1 MPLIELQRVPGTPRE
16 RFSVPVGSLLSDW
29 LLNADTHSDVVVV
42 LNGRELGPD
51 DEVGFPLS
59 EGDRVQVFDQ
69 PKGVIGDVLSPIFK
83 VVSKVFSFLMPKQ
96 SFSVADS
103 NSKES
108 PNNKLTG
115 QTNVARTYQARP
127 DVYGQVRAYPDL
139 IQQSMFE
146 FIDNVKYVTEWMN
159 FGLGKYTVESVRYSE
174 STLGSLAGASYQ
186 VFGPGEVI
194 PVIYEGF
201 EFDDVDGQEIPGP
214 NESGDFPA
222 YSATANTIVSGQFSG
237 GQVSMKIVLQ
247 SQFDYFFNLSKPHAV
262 TFVINVSYNTASG
275 PVTRDITL
283 NADLFNA
290 TITDNGATINPVR
303 YYNFFFNNLSGS
315 DAQTTPSNAT
325 INTTKFVLNDNQPLV
340 VGPFFAPVE
349 GSQLWV
355 HFQAQLGDGDYA
367 NYNGTI
373 WKVDQDNNPISGTT
387 QNFSGGLNNNSGG
400 NDTVYRTVKITPTA
414 GYGRYAVQISRPNN
428 SKDSSVLQ
436 LSEVHI
442 VRVRSN
448 EVHPD
453 DTLVRVTV
461 RATEQATGVRDRKY
475 NALITRHTISYNM
488 TTRTVDYTLRPSRSF
503 ADALAHQWLVI
514 GGEDESSIDLYGLYQ
529 IAGSL
534 PDPRLGYFDYTFDD
548 EDISLGNR
556 AETTCNVARV
566 VAFWE
571 DAVLSF
577 VRDQRVQYPATT
589 FNRSNMVADEYKL
602 SYSMT
607 MPGGYDG
614 VEIEYVS
621 PATNKKTYIR
631 YRVTSTGIVKEAAKN
646 PLKISLNGS
655 RNEYQANDRA
665 LVEVNKLVHSRG
677 KMSCKTLADGQYVSV
692 GDMVQVPDTYDT
704 NQQSGYIVARLG
716 NDFDTSEA
724 ITFSGQMYVTVT
736 DSLGRT
742 SERYPA
748 SARNDTEFGFTA
760 ALPAISLN
768 IYDGYNVQSPSRY
781 VIATQQEMDAT
792 LWKVDDKKPNAD
804 GTTSF
809 TLSEYSDLIYP

>member
-16 RFSVPVGSLLSDW
+16 RFSVDSGTLLSDW

-42 LNGRELGPD
+42 FNGRELGPD
-51 DEVGFPLS
+51 DEVGFELN
-59 EGDRVQVFDQ
+59 EGDRVQIFDQ

-214 NESGDFPA
+214 NESGEFPA
-222 YSATANTIVSGQFSG
+222 YSATANTVVSGQFSG
-237 GQVSMKIVLQ
+237 GQVSMKILLQ
-247 SQFDYFFNLSKPHAV
+247 SQFDYFYNLSKPHAV

-349 GSQLWV
+349 GGQLWV

-367 NYNGTI
+367 NYSGTI
-373 WKVDQDNNPISGTT
+373 WKVDADNNPVAGTT
-387 QNFSGGLNNNSGG
+387 QNFSGGLSNNSGG
-400 NDTVYRTVKITPTA
+400 SDTIYRTVKITPAA
-414 GYGRYAVQISRPNN
+414 GYGRYAVQVYRTNN
-428 SKDSSVLQ
+428 SNDTSVLQ

-442 VRVRSN
+442 VRVRNN

-529 IAGSL
+529 IASSL

-621 PATNKKTYIR
+621 PSTNKKTYIR
-631 YRVTSTGIVKEAAKN
+631 YRITSTGIVKEAAKN

-677 KMSCKTLADGQYVSV
+677 KMSCKTMADGQYVSV

-704 NQQSGYIVARLG
+704 NQQSGYIVARVG

-724 ITFSGQMYVTVT
+724 ITFSGQMFVTVT

-748 SARNDTEFGFTA
+748 TIRSDTRFGFTA
-760 ALPAISLN
+760 ALPDISLN
-768 IYDGYNVQSPSRY
+768 IYDGYSVQSPSRY